1 MSKLISDKYE
11 QWKKE
16 IMKKEKVFGS
26 QFIIDIDQNDSA
38 LYACQESGKARNTL
52 SHYTTAEVLKKIFTN
67 KMLKFNRI
75 DKVNDR
81 LESELFGND
90 EISHLVYVS
99 CFTHDDYESVPM
111 WMIYGKKEQSVRLT
125 FELCENDFA
134 KHFIDDQ
141 ENIISPTDDK
151 IIPYEKKG
159 HPNVDWYCTY
169 TVKDILYD
177 TKEIPENHIKY
188 ICQES
193 PSTNKEMYNLT
204 AMGSIKL
211 EAWKYEQETRLITY
225 LRTTA
230 DTQSVTIPDVDFLF
244 VPINFN
250 KLKSITVIFSP
261 WMDSSTKADIKLF
274 MAKMAKTELTGIDI
288 KFKDSVLTGKTNL
301 G

>member
-1 MSKLISDKYE
+1 MSNLISDKYE
-11 QWKKE
+11 QWKKK

-38 LYACQESGKARNTL
+38 LYACQKSGKARNTL

-125 FELCENDFA
+125 FELSENDFA

-141 ENIISPTDDK
+141 ENVISPTDDE

-177 TKEIPENHIKY
+177 TKEIPENHIQY

-193 PSTNKEMYNLT
+193 PGTNKEMYTLT

-230 DTQSVTIPDVDFLF
+230 DTEGVTIPDVDFLF

-261 WMDSSTKADIKLF
+261 WMDSLTKADIKLF
-274 MAKMAKTELTGIDI
+274 MAKMAKTELAGIDI